1 MAIIKRYP
9 VPFFLAATIAFTY
22 AAGVGAF
29 LIARKIQL
37 WTGIELGWA
46 GELVL
51 KFGPSL
57 AGILTIAITAGL
69 RGVRDLLRRC
79 VQWRGPISLY
89 VAAIFLQPVILLLVL
104 VLRGYGPQLQT
115 VTIEAAIGA
124 FAIQLLLN
132 VFLGGGLSE
141 ELGWRG
147 FMLPRLCNRY
157 SPLVASVLVAVAWFA
172 WHVPGYILF
181 NKAASDPVLPFAV
194 ILLPF
199 SIILTWVYLRSNQGL
214 VLPILLHGS
223 INASFYAMEELLPG
237 VTNASDFQ
245 PAFDWWLAGI
255 WCLLAFLVLAK
266 WRSVFGRTQK
276 RGHPTDTNG
285 AR

>member
-1 MAIIKRYP
+1 MTFIKRYP
-9 VPFFLAATIAFTY
+9 VLFFLAAAIVITY
-22 AAGVGAF
+22 GAGIVAF
-29 LIARKIQL
+29 LVVRKIQL
-37 WTGIELGWA
+37 WTGIELRWA

-57 AGILTIAITAGL
+57 AGIVTITLTAGR
-69 RGVRDLLRRC
+69 RGVRDLLLRC
-79 VQWRGPISLY
+79 VQWRGPVSFY

-115 VTIEAAIGA
+115 VTIEAAISA

-147 FMLPRLCNRY
+147 FMLPRLCTRY
-157 SPLVASVLVAVAWFA
+157 SPLVASVLVAAAWFA

-194 ILLPF
+194 ILFPF

-245 PAFDWWLAGI
+245 PVFDWWLAGI
-255 WCLLAFLVLAK
+255 WCVLALLVATK
-266 WRSVFGRTQK
+266 WHSVFGRSPEQ
-276 RGHPTDTNG
+276 RPQEMP

>member
-1 MAIIKRYP
+1 MIFIKRYP
-9 VPFFLAATIAFTY
+9 VLFFLSAAIVITY
-22 AAGVGAF
+22 AAGIVVF
-29 LIARKIQL
+29 LVVRKIQL
-37 WTGIELGWA
+37 WAGIELSWA

-57 AGILTIAITAGL
+57 AGILTIALTAGGS
-69 RGVRDLLRRC
+69 GVRDLLRRC
-79 VQWRGPISLY
+79 VQWRGPMALY
-89 VAAIFLQPVILLLVL
+89 VAAIFLQPIILLLVL
-104 VLRGYGPQLQT
+104 VLRGYGPQLQA
-115 VTIEAAIGA
+115 VTIEVAISA
-124 FAIQLLLN
+124 FAAQLLLN

-157 SPLVASVLVAVAWFA
+157 SPLVASMLVAVAWFA
-172 WHVPGYILF
+172 WHIPGYILF
-181 NKAASDPVLPFAV
+181 NKATSDPVLPFALV
-194 ILLPF
+194 LFPF
-199 SIILTWVYLRSNQGL
+199 SISLTWVYLCSNQSL

-237 VTNASDFQ
+237 VTNAPDFQ

-255 WCLLAFLVLAK
+255 WCVLGVVVVAK
-266 WRSVFGRTQK
+266 WRSVFGRSPEQ
-276 RGHPTDTNG
+276 RPLEIR